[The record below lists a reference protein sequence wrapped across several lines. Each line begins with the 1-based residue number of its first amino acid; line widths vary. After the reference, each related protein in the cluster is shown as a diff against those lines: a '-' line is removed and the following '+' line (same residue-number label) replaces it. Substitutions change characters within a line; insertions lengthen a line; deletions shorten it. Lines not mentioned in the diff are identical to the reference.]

1 MLPFVKLVAVWP
13 VLATLIDPVAT
24 KDPRFGSNSSA
35 LDEVAKVMIPEA
47 FTVLIPPAKRTG
59 SLECALLPAFARPD
73 VNASATA
80 TNTITHAP
88 N

>member
-1 MLPFVKLVAVWP
+1 MLPFFKRVAVWP

-35 LDEVAKVMIPEA
+35 LDNVMIPA
-47 FTVLIPPAKRTG
+47 TFIVVIPPAKRTSGG
-59 SLECALLPAFARPD
+59 SLERALLPALARPD
-73 VNASATA
+73 ANASATA
-80 TNTITHAP
+80 TNTIARAP